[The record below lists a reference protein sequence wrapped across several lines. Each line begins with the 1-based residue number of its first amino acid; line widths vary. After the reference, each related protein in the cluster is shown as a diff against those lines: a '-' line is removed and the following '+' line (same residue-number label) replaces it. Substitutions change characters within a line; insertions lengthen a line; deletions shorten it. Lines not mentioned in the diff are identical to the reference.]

1 MGRQRV
7 SRRVRLGALGVLLSC
22 CVVAA
27 AGAAGRELVDAIL
40 VRVNDRIVTMTDFRD
55 RMQVELSQLPSPPRG
70 AELEQYARDVFE
82 TIVDELVLLERANE
96 KKLTVD
102 DAMVDS
108 AIAELRE
115 QNELQDD
122 VAFEAALEG
131 AGLTIEGLRERYRHN
146 ILLQRAVQSEVKGT
160 QITEEEVR
168 QRYEADKEQYRVPA
182 KVELQQAFI
191 PIASDGSNREQVL
204 RTAQGLAE
212 RVRQGADL
220 QAEAILAG
228 AEIQELGAIPVE
240 DLREDLRRLLDPL
253 SDGELA
259 DPVET
264 AGGVQI
270 IRLVQRIPAGY
281 QPFDE
286 VKETIRRQLS
296 QSSYQSQTKG
306 MVERLKQ
313 EYLVEIHEERLAEI
327 IADLED
333 A

>member
-1 MGRQRV
+1 V
-7 SRRVRLGALGVLLSC
+7 SREVRLGVFGVLISFGL
-22 CVVAA
+22 AA
-27 AGAAGRELVDAIL
+27 VAGAAGRELVEAIL
-40 VRVNDRIVTMTDFRD
+40 VRVNDRIVTMSDFQERLN
-55 RMQVELSQLPSPPRG
+55 VELSQLPSPPRG
-70 AELEQYARDVFE
+70 TELEQYAREVFE
-82 TIVDELVLLERANE
+82 TTVDELVLLERASE
-96 KKLTVD
+96 KDLTVD

-122 VAFEAALEG
+122 AAFEAALEG
-131 AGLTIEGLRERYRHN
+131 AGLTVEGLRERYRHN
-146 ILLQRAVQSEVKGT
+146 ILLQRAVQGEVKAT

-168 QRYEADKEQYRVPA
+168 QRYDADKEQYRVPA

-191 PIASDGSNREQVL
+191 PVAANGADRSQVL
-204 RTAQGLAE
+204 RTAQGLVE

-228 AEIQELGAIPVE
+228 AEIQELGAIPLE
-240 DLREDLRRLLDPL
+240 DLREDLRRLLEPL
-253 SDGELA
+253 SDGDLA

-313 EYLVEIHEERLAEI
+313 EYLVEIHEERLEEI
-327 IADLED
+327 IAGLVD